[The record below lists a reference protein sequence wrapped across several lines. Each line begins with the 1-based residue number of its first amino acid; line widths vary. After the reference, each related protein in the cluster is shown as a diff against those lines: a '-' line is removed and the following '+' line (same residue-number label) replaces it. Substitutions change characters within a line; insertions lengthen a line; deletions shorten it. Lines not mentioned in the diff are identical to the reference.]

1 MKKPIITM
9 LVTLVVM
16 LACPA
21 AHADEYAHDA
31 SVLPPAAQSILKKD
45 FGSKVSVVKID
56 KTLGKVK
63 EYEVVLM
70 DGTEVSFDRAGNF
83 KSVEV
88 NRSQSVPKSVVNKNV
103 ARFVKDRHSGT
114 NIVSYEVDRR
124 GIEVELSN
132 GIDIR
137 FDKQGNFVRYE
148 D

>member
-1 MKKPIITM
+1 M
-9 LVTLVVM
+9 LVAMVAILVSPS
-16 LACPA
+16 AR
-21 AHADEYAHDA
+21 ADEYAHDA